1 MSGTGPS
8 SVVAL
13 DVGGTHVTAG
23 RVDVAAGTVQ
33 TLVRRSFPEGVDR
46 SHLLGLISAAALEA
60 AAGPAPHVGI
70 AVPGPFDY
78 ARGISRLTHKLEP
91 LFGVDLRKELAASLG
106 TPPSA
111 IDFVNDADAFLIGEW
126 WVGAAA
132 GHRRAAGVTL
142 GTGLGSAYLHD
153 GRIVDTGPHV
163 PPEGSLH
170 LVEYGGRPAEETVS
184 RRALLARYGEPGL
197 DVKDVALR
205 ARAGDRRAQ
214 DVFAELAGALGELA
228 APWLAAFGA
237 TCFVVGGSISQAWD
251 LLSPGLRDGLS
262 SVPRLQTIAPAAHV
276 EEAALLGAA
285 YRASRE
291 STQEL
296 PEASS
301 GPGPWSPSR

>member
-1 MSGTGPS
+1 MSVTGPA

-23 RVDVAAGTVQ
+23 RVDVSTRTVRS
-33 TLVRRSFPEGVDR
+33 LVRRSFPEGADR

-60 AAGPAPHVGI
+60 AAGPTPHVGI

-78 ARGISRLTHKLEP
+78 AHGISRLAHKLEP
-91 LFGVDLRKELAASLG
+91 LYGVDLRQELAGSLG

-111 IDFVNDADAFLIGEW
+111 IDFVNDADAFLLGEW
-126 WVGAAA
+126 WAGAAA
-132 GHRRAAGVTL
+132 GHRRASGVTL

-153 GRIVDTGPHV
+153 GGIVDTGPHV

-170 LVEYGGRPAEETVS
+170 LVEYRGRPAEDTIS

-197 DVKDVALR
+197 DVKDVAVR

-214 DVFAELAGALGELA
+214 DVFAELAVALGEHA
-228 APWLAAFGA
+228 APWLTAFEA

-251 LLSPGLRDGLS
+251 LLDPGLRSGLG
-262 SVPRLQTIAPAAHV
+262 SVPRLETIAPAAHV

-285 YRASRE
+285 YRAFQA
-291 STQEL
+291 T
-296 PEASS
+296 
-301 GPGPWSPSR
+301 

>member
-1 MSGTGPS
+1 MSVTGPS

-13 DVGGTHVTAG
+13 DVGGMHVTAG
-23 RVDVAAGTVQ
+23 RVDVATRTVQ
-33 TLVRRSFPEGVDR
+33 SLVRRSFPEGADR

-78 ARGISRLTHKLEP
+78 ARGIARLAHKLEP
-91 LFGVDLRKELAASLG
+91 LFGIDLRAELAASLG

-126 WVGAAA
+126 WAGAAA

-170 LVEYGGRPAEETVS
+170 LVEYRGRPAEETVS

-205 ARAGDRRAQ
+205 ARAGDKRAR

-228 APWLAAFGA
+228 APWLASFGA

-251 LLSPGLRDGLS
+251 LLRGGLHAALADVNGLAEI
-262 SVPRLQTIAPAAHV
+262 VPAERV
-276 EEAALLGAA
+276 DDAALLGAA
-285 YRASRE
+285 RHAAATVARRASVGAR
-291 STQEL
+291 
-296 PEASS
+296 P
-301 GPGPWSPSR
+301 

>member
-13 DVGGTHVTAG
+13 DVGGTHVSAG

-33 TLVRRSFPEGVDR
+33 TLVRRSFPDGVDR

-78 ARGISRLTHKLEP
+78 ARGISRLAHKLEP

-142 GTGLGSAYLHD
+142 GTGLGSAYLLD

-170 LVEYGGRPAEETVS
+170 LVEYRGRPAEETVS
-184 RRALLARYGEPGL
+184 RHALLARYGEPGL
-197 DVKDVALR
+197 DVKDVAVR
-205 ARAGDRRAQ
+205 ARAGDKRAR

-228 APWLAAFGA
+228 APWLASFGA
-237 TCFVVGGSISQAWD
+237 TCFVARRLDLTGVGPA
-251 LLSPGLRDGLS
+251 R
-262 SVPRLQTIAPAAHV
+262 APACRTGS
-276 EEAALLGAA
+276 ALCLDSRRSRRQRTSKKRRFSAPPD
-285 YRASRE
+285 RASRE
-291 STQEL
+291 RTQEL
-296 PEASS
+296 PEARA
-301 GPGPWSPSR
+301 G